1 MEPESVLMLE
11 LLVTRRAVD
20 TLKSYW
26 VYFPHVLLKSFLVL
40 QNQMTDFADPID
52 AVGFF
57 VSETSQVI

>member
-1 MEPESVLMLE
+1 MLE